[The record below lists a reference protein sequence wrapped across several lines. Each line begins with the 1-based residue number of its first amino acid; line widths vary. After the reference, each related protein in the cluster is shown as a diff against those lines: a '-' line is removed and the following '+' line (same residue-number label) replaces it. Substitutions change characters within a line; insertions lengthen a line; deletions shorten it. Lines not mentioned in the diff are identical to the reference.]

1 MNDKKKVLVFTAS
14 YNEKDNIEK
23 LILEIN
29 KFLPE
34 AFILIIDDNSPDQ
47 TSDIVEKLKTKKD
60 VVFPIHLF
68 SLFTFRFEIH

>member
-1 MNDKKKVLVFTAS
+1 MNDRKKVLVFTAS

-34 AFILIIDDNSPDQ
+34 AFILIIDDNSPDN
-47 TSDIVEKLKTKKD
+47 TSHLIEDLKKK
-60 VVFPIHLF
+60 I
-68 SLFTFRFEIH
+68 SSN